1 MKNQTDPLPW
11 SHNPVRGASRRSAYL
26 GVPLVG
32 EERPRGYDEILVLT
46 GKRFRLEKST
56 LGVEIVDGKRRA
68 VTIPAGSTI
77 EVVSGPKDSDGLV
90 NARWE
95 AHTLAVFAV
104 DVEARGVEIAGN
116 RSTT

>member
-1 MKNQTDPLPW
+1 M
-11 SHNPVRGASRRSAYL
+11 
-26 GVPLVG
+26 
-32 EERPRGYDEILVLT
+32 LT

-77 EVVSGPKDSDGLV
+77 EVVSGPNNPDGLV
-90 NARWE
+90 KARWE

-104 DVEARGVEIAGN
+104 DVEARGVEVSGA
-116 RSTT
+116 